1 MNDMS
6 QHNSPETP
14 SVPTDPEL
22 LLDVARAVYSDSY
35 EESKLIYLDGG
46 VVWID
51 DTRFEPLSNP
61 SQIWDVV
68 TALAKRLMISNN
80 DFQKISLVAC
90 LSKQDK
96 NELLN
101 QAFRAFC

>member
-1 MNDMS
+1 MS
-6 QHNSPETP
+6 QRNSPESP
-14 SVPTDPEL
+14 SVSTDPNL
-22 LLDVARAVYSDSY
+22 LLDVAKGVYSDLHDEPS
-35 EESKLIYLDGG
+35 LIYIEGG
-46 VVWID
+46 EVWVNG
-51 DTRFEPLSNP
+51 TRFEPLSNP

-68 TALAKRLMISNN
+68 SALAKRLMNSNN
-80 DFQKISLVAC
+80 DFQKINLVAC